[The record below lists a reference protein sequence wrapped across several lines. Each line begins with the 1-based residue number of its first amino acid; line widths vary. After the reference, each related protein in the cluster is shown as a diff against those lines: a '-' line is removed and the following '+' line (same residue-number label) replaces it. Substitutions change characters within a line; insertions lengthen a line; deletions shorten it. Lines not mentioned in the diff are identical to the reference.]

1 MAIFHLL
8 WVRTGHYEAVYE
20 VEADT
25 AEVAERILEERH
37 MELEPIFVNL
47 LRDENEEGFVRP

>member
-25 AEVAERILEERH
+25 AEVAER
-37 MELEPIFVNL
+37 NL
-47 LRDENEEGFVRP
+47 C